1 MPNEYGADRCLLD
14 DSLLAPRSSAT
25 TRPRGGSSPSPSSS
39 SIEKLNNAV
48 KGAPQTAVISIN
60 GMTCH
65 ACVNNI
71 QDTMR
76 TRPGIHSCKVSLDDA
91 EGVVVFDP
99 ILWTGMSVA
108 ESIDDMGFEAKLKYT
123 REGDEISV
131 AANSATRKAIIS
143 IKGMN
148 GVSCLREQH
157 PGHNFEAGWSSFCGT
172 FIFDPSIV
180 TADELV
186 EAVDD
191 MGFETQLI
199 SC

>member
-1 MPNEYGADRCLLD
+1 
-14 DSLLAPRSSAT
+14 
-25 TRPRGGSSPSPSSS
+25 
-39 SIEKLNNAV
+39 
-48 KGAPQTAVISIN
+48 
-60 GMTCH
+60 MTCH

-131 AANSATRKAIIS
+131 AANSAPRKAIIS
-143 IKGMN
+143 IKGMVCHACVN
-148 GVSCLREQH
+148 NIQDTTSKRDGVLSVVVSLE
-157 PGHNFEAGWSSFCGT
+157 
-172 FIFDPSIV
+172 
-180 TADELV
+180 DEK
-186 EAVDD
+186 
-191 MGFETQLI
+191 GI
-199 SC
+199 